1 MLPEFQEET
10 MVYLGYLFTVFN
22 YIFYCGSRFGKKKSQ
37 MLTLDI
43 LAKLSTFL
51 ALLCLGSLS
60 GAYSMM
66 VSFLILLV
74 SRVKEWKNRVWAPV
88 YVLFQLVLILI
99 MIFRFEGISSV
110 LVFLTSSVSLLSVWW
125 LRPQG
130 MRVAGLITS
139 TTSLLYQLSIRNW
152 AGLLEILVICSNV
165 LSYLRYRSKKR
176 QAECP

>member
-1 MLPEFQEET
+1 MW
-10 MVYLGYLFTVFN
+10 LGYLFTVFN
-22 YIFYCGSRFGKKKSQ
+22 YIFYCGSRFCKKKYQ

-43 LAKLSTFL
+43 LAKISTFL
-51 ALLCLGSLS
+51 ALFCLGSLS

-74 SRVKEWKNRVWAPV
+74 STVKEHRAKVWAPM
-88 YVLFQLVLILI
+88 YVIFQLLLVCILV
-99 MIFRFEGISSV
+99 FRFEGISSI

-139 TTSLLYQLSIRNW
+139 GTSLLYQLSIQNW
-152 AGLLEILVICSNV
+152 AGLLEIFVICSNV
-165 LSYLRYRSKKR
+165 LSYIRYRR
-176 QAECP
+176 NTAV